1 MNLAEILGLKTWN
14 PQPPPAETADS
25 AETAQPRDSEIPQTP
40 AENCGKEPAAHGI
53 RRNPQSPEESETRTI
68 TGVQAKSANPHN
80 PQTLPGV
87 TEQALPVT
95 REHFNSQGVYLLADD
110 LAYLRWHL
118 PTGTSARN
126 AAVREYVRRWH
137 EAMEGEPVEYRKDN
151 AGRRA
156 ANTWLRSQYHLRGAN
171 RADRKVEL

>member
-1 MNLAEILGLKTWN
+1 MALDNVLARLRSGELV
-14 PQPPPAETADS
+14 
-25 AETAQPRDSEIPQTP
+25 TP
-40 AENCGKEPAAHGI
+40 VAPSQWE
-53 RRNPQSPEESETRTI
+53 
-68 TGVQAKSANPHN
+68 
-80 PQTLPGV
+80 GV
-87 TEQALPVT
+87 TPKPVPVLAVT
-95 REHFNSQGVYLLADD
+95 RVTPVSPPETEARTETQEPVALSRGQFSSQGVYLLADD